1 MLVRRYSPANKG
13 TACQSGSLENCR
25 DPARSDDPHAHRSWR
40 PTTVMRTLLAL
51 LTLAFFAAALAV
63 SPSHA
68 GDRPSI
74 VTGIDETATAEGFAL
89 TVDVDGKA
97 EPKLILLRNPY
108 RVALDLDETL
118 AAAKPPK
125 LGATALVT
133 DIRHGLVG
141 SDRYRL
147 IVTLAKPAKPEL
159 TVTQTANGS
168 RISLRLTPADETAFM
183 LPAVTKPT
191 ASAGNG
197 PAEERPFVVVLDP
210 GHGGIDKGATGEK
223 RTEEKA
229 VNLSFGLALR
239 SALEKL
245 PGVEVV
251 MTRDDD
257 TFIPLNERAAIARR
271 AGANLMVSLHADSI
285 RYKDL
290 RGATV
295 YTLSEKASD
304 SLSRELADTENS
316 ADRFA
321 GPEWDQDAPEIHDIL
336 VDLVRRETEALSEHF
351 AIQLVADLGKGEIRL
366 INNPRRSAGF
376 RVLRAPDVPSIL
388 LEMGY
393 LSNPED
399 EQALQSKEWQT
410 RLAAILARSIAE
422 FAKRPP
428 LTSAR

>member
-1 MLVRRYSPANKG
+1 MRNA
-13 TACQSGSLENCR
+13 
-25 DPARSDDPHAHRSWR
+25 HA
-40 PTTVMRTLLAL
+40 A
-51 LTLAFFAAALAV
+51 
-63 SPSHA
+63 
-68 GDRPSI
+68 DRPSI
-74 VTGIDETATAEGFAL
+74 VTAIAAATKADAFEIDLE
-89 TVDVDGKA
+89 VDGRA

-108 RVALDLDETL
+108 RVAVDFDGTL
-118 AAAKPPK
+118 AAARLPEIDKSS
-125 LGATALVT
+125 LVT

-141 SDRYRL
+141 TDRYRL
-147 IVTLAKPAKPEL
+147 IMTLSQPAQTKLDVTKSKKGAR
-159 TVTQTANGS
+159 V
-168 RISLRLTPADETAFM
+168 SLRLTPGDEKSFA
-183 LPAVTKPT
+183 LPSPPKAP
-191 ASAGNG
+191 ASAAAAGRSD
-197 PAEERPFVVVLDP
+197 RPFVIVLDP
-210 GHGGIDKGATGEK
+210 GHGGIDRGATGEK
-223 RTEEKA
+223 GTEEKA
-229 VNLSFGLALR
+229 VNLAFGLALR
-239 SALEKL
+239 SALEAL
-245 PGVEVV
+245 PNIKVV

-321 GPEWDQDAPEIHDIL
+321 GSEWDQDAPEIHDIL

-399 EQALQSKEWQT
+399 EEALQSDVWQK
-410 RLAAILARSIAE
+410 RLAGILAQSIAE
-422 FAKRPP
+422 FATRPI
-428 LTSAR
+428 LGSQR